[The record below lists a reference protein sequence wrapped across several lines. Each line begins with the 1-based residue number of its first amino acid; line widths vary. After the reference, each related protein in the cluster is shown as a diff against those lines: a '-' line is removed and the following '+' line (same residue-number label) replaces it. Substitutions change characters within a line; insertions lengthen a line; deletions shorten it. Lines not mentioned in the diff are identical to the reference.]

1 MCSEELLGG
10 GRDAP
15 EIEGSQR
22 TTLRW
27 SCRPFPGRQP
37 YGLLFGFCVADHIR
51 PHTTVQTVQSEWSR
65 YLLGCGAE
73 QFPHHKSCSVQLR
86 LGVPNRTPEDASDL
100 RVLVAFDF
108 MQQEDGPV
116 TLRKFLDRARQG
128 DAMEGAG
135 EPLVNA
141 PVFTLGDAGVLVTRL
156 IE

>member
-1 MCSEELLGG
+1 M
-10 GRDAP
+10 
-15 EIEGSQR
+15 
-22 TTLRW
+22 
-27 SCRPFPGRQP
+27 
-37 YGLLFGFCVADHIR
+37 
-51 PHTTVQTVQSEWSR
+51 
-65 YLLGCGAE
+65 
-73 QFPHHKSCSVQLR
+73 QLR

-116 TLRKFLDRARQG
+116 TRRKFLDRACQG

-141 PVFTLGDAGVLVTRL
+141 RVFTLGDAGVLVTRL